1 MKTHSEAVM
10 LAASSSCFLLF
21 LIPVVLLHST
31 VCVYIFSTTVKY
43 VYVPS
48 DDTGERGTGFVL
60 IKSF

>member
-21 LIPVVLLHST
+21 LILVVVLHSS
-31 VCVYIFSTTVKY
+31 VCVFSTTVKY